1 MRTGA
6 IIYPILSGYAGLT
19 DLIPAA
25 RMFALRAEL
34 QSQAPYLVYRE
45 ISSTPTNTNG
55 DTIDTSANP
64 RINQRSILDVTRI
77 QISAFADDYLEVEN
91 IAVKIREAL
100 DREWG
105 AVPTP
110 YNNDIFTD
118 SIVYDNCNDDFDDD
132 YGQDGIYMKHLE
144 FTIRVRQIY
153 IGQTFINSYA
163 LDFDGVDDYVDCGDK
178 DIFTPNSSGGNRGFS
193 VSFWVKLNSGA
204 TASQQIIT
212 KNGDWDSGAY
222 HYEWKILSRFDSKP
236 RMVVYGGDSDAN
248 FMSFTID
255 TALAADQWYHIAF
268 TWDLGS
274 TAAGWTAYLDGVKC
288 TDGSGATFLDGG
300 TWSAV
305 SNTINKLFLS
315 RDLTQYGE
323 MKLDE
328 VSIWDDEIPESQ
340 IELIYNDGA
349 PVSLNLMPI
358 VQTYLVGWW
367 RNGDGATYPTIPDD
381 SEFYSNAGTM
391 TNMIAGDIITDA
403 P

>member
-19 DLIPAA
+19 DLIPAT

-34 QSQAPYLVYRE
+34 QTQAPYLVYRE
-45 ISSTPTNTNG
+45 ISSIPTNTNG
-55 DTIDTSANP
+55 DTIDTSSNP

-77 QISAFADDYLEVEN
+77 QISVFAEDYFRVEN
-91 IAVKIREAL
+91 AAVKVREAL

-193 VSFWVKLNSGA
+193 VSFWLKLNSGA
-204 TASQQIIT
+204 TASQQIIS
-212 KNGDWDSGAY
+212 KNGAATQ
-222 HYEWKILSRFDSKP
+222 YEWKVFTRSDSKL
-236 RMVVYGGDSDAN
+236 RMVVYADDNISN
-248 FMSFTID
+248 FMYLEID
-255 TALAADQWYHIAF
+255 TALAADQWYHIAY
-268 TWDLGS
+268 TWDLGD
-274 TAAGWTAYLDGVKC
+274 TAAAWTGYIDGVKC
-288 TDGSGATFLDGG
+288 TDGSGATFADGG
-300 TWSAV
+300 TWSSV
-305 SNTINKLFLS
+305 TNTGNNLYFAAEG
-315 RDLTQYGE
+315 TPVYGE
-323 MKLDE
+323 LKLDE
-328 VSIWDDEIPESQ
+328 VSLWDDEISEGQ
-340 IELIYNDGA
+340 IELIYNGGE

-358 VQTYLVGWW
+358 VQTYLIGWW

-391 TNMIAGDIITDA
+391 TNMIAGNIITDA